1 MEKYARE
8 FTSCRVV
15 DLPSAVQKITQRDT
29 MLDAVDQV
37 KHAFDR
43 GGAVDDEGEPS
54 GPSVR
59 APRQIVCAPG
69 TAEEVRRQVDA
80 AGLQLPLLAKSIRA
94 DGSSDSHRV
103 AIIHDQDGL
112 VTVASGGVPGLA
124 PPCVMQEYVN
134 HGGCLFKVYVVGDV
148 VTSTIRRSLPDLR
161 GAKKSSRRRAKASAL
176 ANARLAAAAAKDTAT
191 RQGAKAGS
199 RTGQRR

>member
-15 DLPSAVQKITQRDT
+15 DLPSAVRKITQRDT

-37 KHAFDR
+37 KHAFDL
-43 GGAVDDEGEPS
+43 GGAVDDEGKPS

-103 AIIHDQDGL
+103 AIIHDQDGI
-112 VTVASGGVPGLA
+112 VTVASGGVQGLA

-134 HGGCLFKVYVVGDV
+134 HGGCLFKVYVVGDI
-148 VTSTIRRSLPDLR
+148 VTSTIPVSYTHLTLPT
-161 GAKKSSRRRAKASAL
+161 KA
-176 ANARLAAAAAKDTAT
+176 
-191 RQGAKAGS
+191 
-199 RTGQRR
+199 

>member
-15 DLPSAVQKITQRDT
+15 DLPSAVRKITQRDT

-37 KHAFDR
+37 KHAFDL
-43 GGAVDDEGEPS
+43 GGAVDDEGKPS

-80 AGLQLPLLAKSIRA
+80 AGLQLPLLAKS
-94 DGSSDSHRV
+94 
-103 AIIHDQDGL
+103 
-112 VTVASGGVPGLA
+112 
-124 PPCVMQEYVN
+124 
-134 HGGCLFKVYVVGDV
+134 CLLY
-148 VTSTIRRSLPDLR
+148 TSPSPRDR
-161 GAKKSSRRRAKASAL
+161 G
-176 ANARLAAAAAKDTAT
+176 
-191 RQGAKAGS
+191 
-199 RTGQRR
+199 